1 MKKFQDIEPEL
12 NCSYEIL
19 DVSDN
24 TISINITNET
34 DVVALFTIPYDRGWR
49 VYDQD
54 NRNLDM
60 LNVAGGFIG
69 VILNKGEH
77 KLRFNYSVPGKKLGF
92 IISSITLITII
103 IHYLYGR
110 LNNKISRGRL

>member
-1 MKKFQDIEPEL
+1 M
-12 NCSYEIL
+12 EI
-19 DVSDN
+19 SDN
-24 TISINITNET
+24 SISINITNEA
-34 DVVALFTIPYDRGWR
+34 DVIALFTIPYDRGWR

-60 LNVAGGFIG
+60 LNVASGFIG
-69 VILNKGEH
+69 VILNKVEH

-103 IHYLYGR
+103 IYYLYRR
-110 LNNKISRGRL
+110 LRNEISRGRL